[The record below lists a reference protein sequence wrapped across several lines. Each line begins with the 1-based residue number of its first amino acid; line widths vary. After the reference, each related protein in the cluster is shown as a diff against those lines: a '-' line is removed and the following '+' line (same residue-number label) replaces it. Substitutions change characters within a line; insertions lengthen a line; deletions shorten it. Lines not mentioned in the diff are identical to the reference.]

1 MPNILIHALANL
13 ALLVLIARFDATS
26 FHQDRKGIILAVF
39 ASHLIDLD
47 HLLATPIY
55 DPARCSIT
63 THPLHRPWMFVL
75 YAGLALVRNSRIR
88 YFGLALLVHV
98 LLDALWC
105 L

>member
-13 ALLVLIARFDATS
+13 TLLVLIARFDSRAFS
-26 FHQDRKGIILAVF
+26 QDKQGIILAVF

-55 DPARCSIT
+55 DPARCSLT
-63 THPLHRPWMFVL
+63 THPLHRPWMFVV
-75 YAGLALVRNSRIR
+75 YGGLALIRNPRVQ
-88 YFGLALLVHV
+88 YFGVALCVHL
-98 LLDALWC
+98 LLDAIWC